1 MIDLVRKNEEGVA
14 LVLTLLI
21 TAILVTVIVEANYS
35 TQVDLRIA
43 GNFRNDLQAGYLAKS
58 GVNIAISYLK
68 YDVENTDTDNLD
80 EDWAKDYPPIPV
92 GDGFVWVV
100 TEDEHAKINLNEV
113 VKEDGK
119 VDEKIR
125 DILIRMFEAADVD
138 VWILDAVIDWI
149 DPDDDPLPDGA
160 EDSYYGSL
168 DPPYECKDAP
178 LDILSE
184 LRMIKGV
191 TDEVYGKISKYLT
204 IYSKDGIININTVSP
219 EVLMFLDEG
228 IDERMARGITDYR
241 KETPFGGQNWQEALR
256 DEIKNDD
263 VYNGISP
270 IIGVTSNAFSV
281 ESTGRVERVQKKIRA
296 VIDREGKQI
305 SYRYLR
311 TE

>member
-1 MIDLVRKNEEGVA
+1 MIDLLRKNEEGVA
-14 LVLTLLI
+14 LILTLLI
-21 TAILVTVIVEANYS
+21 TAILVTLIVEVNYS

-80 EDWAKDYPPIPV
+80 EDWAKPYPPIPV
-92 GDGFVWVV
+92 GDGFVQVV
-100 TEDEHAKINLNEV
+100 TEDENAKINLNEV

-138 VWILDAVIDWI
+138 VEIIGAIIDWI
-149 DPDDDPLPDGA
+149 DPDDDPLPEGA

-168 DPPYECKDAP
+168 DPPYGCKNGP
-178 LDILSE
+178 LDTLSE

-191 TDEVYGKISKYLT
+191 TDEAYGKISKYLT
-204 IYSKDGIININTVSP
+204 IYSKKGIININTVSK

-228 IDERMARGITDYR
+228 MDEPMADGIKKYR
-241 KETPFGGQNWQEALR
+241 EETPFGGQNWQEALR
-256 DEIKNDD
+256 DVINNDD
-263 VYNGISP
+263 VYNRISP
-270 IIGVTSNAFSV
+270 LIGVTSNAFSV
-281 ESTGRVERVQKKIRA
+281 ESEGRVQNVVKKIRA
-296 VIDREGKQI
+296 VINREGNQI
-305 SYRYLR
+305 SYLYWR